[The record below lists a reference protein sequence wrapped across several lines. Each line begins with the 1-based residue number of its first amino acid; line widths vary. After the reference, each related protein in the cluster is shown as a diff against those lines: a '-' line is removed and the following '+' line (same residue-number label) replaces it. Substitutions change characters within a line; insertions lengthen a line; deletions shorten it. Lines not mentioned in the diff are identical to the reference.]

1 MKNINP
7 NARKGLEE
15 FKVELSKELGLE
27 DNIPNIFHAGKVGG
41 LMTRNLVEMGQ
52 KNLINDENESEYKD

>member
-1 MKNINP
+1 MKDIHP
-7 NARKGLEE
+7 NAKQGLEE

-41 LMTRNLVEMGQ
+41 LMTKQLVEMGQ
-52 KNLINDENESEYKD
+52 KSLINDEKKEDKK

>member
-7 NARKGLEE
+7 NARRGLEE
-15 FKVELSKELGLE
+15 FKVEMSKELGLE

-41 LMTRNLVEMGQ
+41 LMTRNLVEIGQ
-52 KNLINDENESEYKD
+52 KSLVDNDDKNGNKK